1 VRKEDLWKI
10 FDRWNGKPNKPDGR
24 VHFHTLEDALERVDG
39 FARDLESNVPIT
51 LEDDG
56 TYRFFENG
64 KVVFRWKGLGVFPH
78 TLFLTG

>member
-1 VRKEDLWKI
+1 M
-10 FDRWNGKPNKPDGR
+10 
-24 VHFHTLEDALERVDG
+24 EDAQERVDG

-56 TYRFFENG
+56 TYRFFGNG